1 MKARYLSGIL
11 MLLIALGCST
21 TREVAPP
28 PNLNEQATPP
38 ANLPVSRLSLPIRM
52 TYTELEGR
60 FNANLPEL
68 LYEDRDF
75 DNNGGDNLRLVV
87 KRTGGLRLSAVNDYF
102 RFTLPLHI
110 WVEGRVKSSLG
121 GLFAPANAPSL
132 TKAANFYIEVVV
144 ASKLQPQSD
153 WRIVTSSTVNFN
165 WTEQPNLDFGLV
177 KLPIGGLIEKVIN
190 GQLAQLA
197 KQIDAEAAKQLR
209 FKPQIERYWQQIQQP
224 IRLSGPVPAVLYLMP
239 ESIGLG
245 PIKPGKDALNLQTV
259 INSRV
264 LVSTDSLRTESRPKP
279 LPPLELISQPI
290 PHEAELMLTASLSYQ
305 RLSSLANEQ
314 LAGKTYTFDKNKHRI
329 KIESIETRGVGT
341 KIQAKVAL
349 TGSAKTGIIGRKK
362 LDGVYYFTGTPY
374 YDSTR
379 QEIAIHDF
387 DFDIKSRDLLLNSAE
402 WLFKSNFRKMIAQQ
416 LRYPLAQDLAQ
427 MRLLAE
433 QALNKPFSNEIQ
445 LQGKVLQLYP
455 TEIRLEA
462 TSMLLYIVS
471 RGELALQLR

>member
-1 MKARYLSGIL
+1 MKALYLTGIIYCL
-11 MLLIALGCST
+11 FALGCSS

-28 PNLNEQATPP
+28 PVINEKP
-38 ANLPVSRLSLPIRM
+38 AAPASIPVSRISLPIRM
-52 TYTELEGR
+52 NYAELEGR

-75 DNNGGDNLRLVV
+75 ENNGGDNIRLVV
-87 KRTGGLRLSAVNDYF
+87 KRTSGLRLSAINDYF

-121 GLFAPANAPSL
+121 GLFAPANAPSI
-132 TKAANFYIEVVV
+132 TKSANFYIEVVV
-144 ASKLQPQSD
+144 SSKLQAQSD

-165 WTEQPNLDFGLV
+165 WTEQPSLDFGFV

-209 FKPQIERYWQQIQQP
+209 FKPQIERYWQQIQAP
-224 IRLSGPVPAVLYLMP
+224 IALSGPVPAVLYLMP

-245 PIKPGKDALNLQTV
+245 PIKPGKDAINLQTV

-264 LVSTDSLRTESRPKP
+264 LVSTDSLRTDSQARP
-279 LPPLELISQPI
+279 LPPLEIIGQPI
-290 PHEAELMLTASLSYQ
+290 PNEAELMLTAAISYQ
-305 RLSSLANEQ
+305 RLNTLANEQ
-314 LAGKTYTFDKNKHRI
+314 LAGKTYSFDKNKHRI
-329 KIESIETRGVGT
+329 RIESLEILGKGT

-349 TGSAKTGIIGRKK
+349 AGSAKTGIIGRKK

-379 QEIAIHDF
+379 QEIAIRDF

-402 WLFKSNFRKMIAQQ
+402 WLFKNNFRKMMEQQ
-416 LRYPLAQDLAQ
+416 LRYPLAQELTQ
-427 MRLLAE
+427 MRQLAE
-433 QALNKPFSNEIQ
+433 QALNKPFSKEIQ
-445 LQGKVLQLYP
+445 LQGKVLQLFP
-455 TEIRLEA
+455 TEIRLEDDR
-462 TSMLLYIVS
+462 MLLYIVS